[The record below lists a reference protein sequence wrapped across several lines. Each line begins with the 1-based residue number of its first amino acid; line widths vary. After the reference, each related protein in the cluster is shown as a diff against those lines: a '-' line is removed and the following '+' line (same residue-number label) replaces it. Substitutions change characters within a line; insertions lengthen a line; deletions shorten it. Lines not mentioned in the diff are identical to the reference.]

1 MNKFQSN
8 IKKYANKRKTV
19 IYIAGKIT
27 GDYNYKDKFKKA
39 EIYLRKLGFSVFN
52 PANFPFGL
60 KYESYLKICKSIIEE
75 VDYIYVLK
83 DFKDSEGAKI
93 EIKHAERLSKRI
105 IYQDAEDR
113 EFIESIVRI

>member
-39 EIYLRKLGFSVFN
+39 EIYLRELGFSVFN

-60 KYESYLKICKSIIEE
+60 EYESYLKICKSIIEE
-75 VDYIYVLK
+75 VDFIYVLK
-83 DFKDSEGAKI
+83 DFKDSEGAMI
-93 EIKHAERLSKRI
+93 EIKHAERINKRI
-105 IYQDAEDR
+105 IYQDSEDR

>member
-39 EIYLRKLGFSVFN
+39 EIYLRELGFSVFN

-60 KYESYLKICKSIIEE
+60 KYESYLKICKSIEE

>member
-1 MNKFQSN
+1 MDRYQKNVKEY
-8 IKKYANKRKTV
+8 KKKRKLV

-39 EIYLRKLGFSVFN
+39 EIYLRELGFSVFN
-52 PANFPFGL
+52 PASFPFGL
-60 KYESYLKICKSIIEE
+60 EYSSYLKICKSIIEE

-93 EIKHAERLSKRI
+93 EIKHAERKNKKI
-105 IYQDAEDR
+105 IYQEAEDR

>member
-1 MNKFQSN
+1 MNKFQKN
-8 IKKYANKRKTV
+8 IKEYKRKRKSV

-39 EIYLRKLGFSVFN
+39 EIYLRELGFSVFN

-60 KYESYLKICKSIIEE
+60 EYESYLKICK
-75 VDYIYVLK
+75 
-83 DFKDSEGAKI
+83 DFKDSEGAMI
-93 EIKHAERLSKRI
+93 EIKHAERINKRI
-105 IYQDAEDR
+105 IYQDSEDR

>member
-1 MNKFQSN
+1 MDRYQKNVKEYS
-8 IKKYANKRKTV
+8 KKRKTV
-19 IYIAGKIT
+19 IYIIGKIT
-27 GDYNYKDKFKKA
+27 GDYNYRQKFKNV
-39 EIYLRKLGFSVFN
+39 EMYLRELGFRVFN
-52 PANFPFGL
+52 PAQFPAGME
-60 KYESYLKICKSIIEE
+60 YSSYLKICKSIIEE

-93 EIKHAERLSKRI
+93 EIKHAERIKKRI